1 MKKEWILTDN
11 ERAVKRKSRADK
23 KYRTNICKYL
33 VQCILFFSRNP
44 YDSCQTTSNGNKRKP
59 NVGVNMDLPSWHQE
73 EEEEVHHQYD
83 DFQQRETEAG
93 KEKQADYFKYDNIR

>member
-1 MKKEWILTDN
+1 
-11 ERAVKRKSRADK
+11 
-23 KYRTNICKYL
+23 
-33 VQCILFFSRNP
+33 
-44 YDSCQTTSNGNKRKP
+44 
-59 NVGVNMDLPSWHQE
+59 MDLPSWHQE